1 MAVDLIKVL
10 HLITGLDTGGAEVNL
25 QRLID
30 NMDRDRFENMVVSL
44 TTHGPMT
51 EEIREHGIRV
61 ELADGIPDS
70 RVATARFVPRYSGWT
85 LMIHNVFC

>member
-1 MAVDLIKVL
+1 MTFDIGFRYKTPLHAGWEAGPSPTAKVRVFY
-10 HLITGLDTGGAEVNL
+10 DV
-25 QRLID
+25 
-30 NMDRDRFENMVVSL
+30 
-44 TTHGPMT
+44 
-51 EEIREHGIRV
+51 EHGIRV